1 MNVYY
6 FFLVVIWAAA
16 AVDVFIKLLEKG
28 VTNKL
33 RCSRYNLNTTQ
44 KQYMVQHDSL
54 TKMNI
59 LRTIDKL
66 AKTILISE

>member
-28 VTNKL
+28 VQINSDVAGISKYDT
-33 RCSRYNLNTTQ
+33 

-54 TKMNI
+54 TKMI
-59 LRTIDKL
+59 F
-66 AKTILISE
+66 